1 MLLLQKLNKNLNKES
16 ETNLILIEKVQM
28 SNYKQFKYKV
38 YPLIN
43 LLYYLLNKES
53 KISLVINKILK
64 INLIKIPTV

>member
-64 INLIKIPTV
+64 INLIKI